1 MVMNRNDASFQ
12 DAVFRDL
19 PAYLSPGDVLV
30 VNRTRVIPARL
41 KARKLPGGGRAEV
54 LLLKRQSPGRWEC
67 LVGGKGLRVGR
78 RVAIEGGPGGEIV
91 EDLGGP
97 RRVIVFDH
105 PIGRELESVGEMPL
119 PPYIKTPLHHP
130 DEYQTVYARE
140 PGSAAAPTAGLHFTP
155 RLLREVR
162 EGGIQLVEITLHVG
176 LDTFAPVD
184 EADPREHH
192 IHSEWCRLDEDAATT
207 LNAAKDRGARVV
219 AVGTTSVRTLE
230 TAAKDVGGRFAA
242 VEGPTELYILPGYNF
257 KAVDAMITNFHLP
270 RSTLLMM
277 VSAFAGREAILDAY
291 ERAKRLGYHFY
302 SFGDAMLIL

>member
-1 MVMNRNDASFQ
+1 MDTADFDYQLPPSFVAQRPAEPRDSARLMVMNRNDASFQ

-105 PIGRELESVGEMPL
+105 PIGRELESVGEF
-119 PPYIKTPLHHP
+119 
-130 DEYQTVYARE
+130 EEGAQE
-140 PGSAAAPTAGLHFTP
+140 P
-155 RLLREVR
+155 
-162 EGGIQLVEITLHVG
+162 EGGQ
-176 LDTFAPVD
+176 APS
-184 EADPREHH
+184 R
-192 IHSEWCRLDEDAATT
+192 
-207 LNAAKDRGARVV
+207 RGPLR
-219 AVGTTSVRTLE
+219 R
-230 TAAKDVGGRFAA
+230 
-242 VEGPTELYILPGYNF
+242 
-257 KAVDAMITNFHLP
+257 
-270 RSTLLMM
+270 
-277 VSAFAGREAILDAY
+277 
-291 ERAKRLGYHFY
+291 
-302 SFGDAMLIL
+302 